1 MTFIKGR
8 ELCRAFFEQAAKP
21 LLEQAFPGLSYTAG
35 FLGYGSDVLGYDD
48 AVSTDHMWGPRFYLF
63 LSEKDM
69 RLQPQIEKLFAEK
82 LPVRFCGYSV
92 NFSAPDP
99 NDGGVRHPMPVE
111 HGPVS
116 PLIWIYTPRG
126 YLKEYL
132 GKADI
137 EQLTAAGWLAFS
149 EHRLLALRSADFYA
163 DGLGMEKMLAPLRFY
178 PPLVQKYLAAS
189 NWSLIAEEQA
199 FAGRCAQV
207 RDELGSRLVCGR
219 IAERLMR
226 LCFLYCGEYAP
237 YSKWFGTA
245 FSRLP
250 VDGKLKESVFAA
262 VGAADFPAREA
273 ALVEAQLLTAQLHNV
288 SGMTEPVAVMAQ
300 KYFGREMTV
309 IFADRIVEAIQDT
322 LIGTPLDGVPLLG
335 SVSEVA
341 NMVTFSDDPRWQ
353 PRIQALYAPVAS
365 ENDSSDQEDRKG
377 LLE

>member
-1 MTFIKGR
+1 
-8 ELCRAFFEQAAKP
+8 
-21 LLEQAFPGLSYTAG
+21 
-35 FLGYGSDVLGYDD
+35 
-48 AVSTDHMWGPRFYLF
+48 
-63 LSEKDM
+63 
-69 RLQPQIEKLFAEK
+69 
-82 LPVRFCGYSV
+82 
-92 NFSAPDP
+92 
-99 NDGGVRHPMPVE
+99 
-111 HGPVS
+111 
-116 PLIWIYTPRG
+116 
-126 YLKEYL
+126 
-132 GKADI
+132 
-137 EQLTAAGWLAFS
+137 
-149 EHRLLALRSADFYA
+149 
-163 DGLGMEKMLAPLRFY
+163 MLAPLRFY

-207 RDELGSRLVCGR
+207 GDELGSRLVCAR

-237 YSKWFGTA
+237 YSKWFGIA

-250 VDGKLKESVFAA
+250 IEEKLKESVLAA

-309 IFADRIVEAIQDT
+309 IFADRIAEAIQDT
-322 LIGTPLDGVPLLG
+322 FIGTPLDGVPLLG

-365 ENDSSDQEDRKG
+365 GNDSSDQEDRKG